1 MSKKVDKR
9 VCQGLYKR
17 LKWSIIP
24 GEAWGTAH
32 ALGCVPL
39 PRGMYFCRT
48 RRLAPLSTLVYR
60 SRARVPLSELE
71 LLYLLAQAR
80 GRNRA
85 ERITGLLVYD
95 QGVFYQ
101 WIEGPDAS
109 MIRLW
114 QSIRQDA
121 RHYAIEILSEQQIPV
136 RLFRDWHLQ
145 LAFREGCLG
154 RAIDG
159 LVEAPSDVLDQLH
172 ERPRDAPAILS
183 EFTMLGGGPFARV
196 LG

>member
-1 MSKKVDKR
+1 M
-9 VCQGLYKR
+9 
-17 LKWSIIP
+17 
-24 GEAWGTAH
+24 
-32 ALGCVPL
+32 
-39 PRGMYFCRT
+39 
-48 RRLAPLSTLVYR
+48 APLSTLVYR
-60 SRARVPLSELE
+60 SKARLPLSELE
-71 LLYLLAQAR
+71 LLYLLTQAR

-114 QSIRQDA
+114 QSIRRDP
-121 RHYAIEILSEQQIPV
+121 RHHAIEILSEQQIPV

-145 LAFREGCLG
+145 LAFREGLLG

-172 ERPRDAPAILS
+172 QRPRDTPTILS
-183 EFTMLGGGPFARV
+183 EFTALGGGPYAR
-196 LG
+196 LIG

>member
-1 MSKKVDKR
+1 M
-9 VCQGLYKR
+9 
-17 LKWSIIP
+17 
-24 GEAWGTAH
+24 
-32 ALGCVPL
+32 
-39 PRGMYFCRT
+39 
-48 RRLAPLSTLVYR
+48 APLSTLVYR

-101 WIEGPDAS
+101 WIEGPDAN
-109 MIRLW
+109 MYRLW
-114 QSIRQDA
+114 RSIRQDS
-121 RHYAIEILSEQQIPV
+121 RHHGIEILSEQQIPV

-145 LAFREGCLG
+145 LAFREGFLG

-172 ERPRDAPAILS
+172 GRPKDAPSILS
-183 EFTMLGGGPFARV
+183 EFSSLGGGPFARMV
-196 LG
+196 D